1 MMMMITELCL
11 SFRMAEYSDLDDAAL
26 CKVAAESEL
35 EGYSEALQQS
45 DVLKRPTKHLQAI
58 EVLDL
63 FLSEMPRKDVPCDIK
78 ADVIHNY
85 GSKVTGSNEHD
96 GTTGFCSNNNQEK
109 ASTSDDDVCCSG
121 KISHGDAPQNVT
133 SNSSGIIIDGCV
145 EENPCQSKVGCLP
158 DTDEVISKIGHL
170 PVTDAEIEP
179 VVDSCL
185 PSNLLENDSVQIASK
200 EQNLDGEDGKE
211 SLTSKCSANSGDLKP
226 PDNWNSDDKG
236 SGNISAENLGE
247 GCSAKPQ
254 EPPSDKKPP
263 QLNFSS
269 DVLLVAPTGK
279 AANVLG
285 RRTGIQ
291 AFTLHQVIFSY
302 RAWSQSEHK
311 SRIGW
316 KFDMVRV
323 LVVDES
329 SLVAVTTFH
338 SLISKVM
345 PSLQKVVLLG
355 DILQLPSIE
364 PGTVLILTS
373 VF

>member
-1 MMMMITELCL
+1 
-11 SFRMAEYSDLDDAAL
+11 MAEYSDVDDAAL

-35 EGYSEALQQS
+35 EHYNEALQQS

-63 FLSEMPRKDVPCDIK
+63 FMAEIPTKDDPCDPR
-78 ADVIHNY
+78 ADLICNY
-85 GSKVTGSNEHD
+85 GSEVTGNNELD
-96 GTTGFCSNNNQEK
+96 VMIDFCSNNNQSK
-109 ASTSDDDVCCSG
+109 PSTSDNAVCCNGNVSDEG
-121 KISHGDAPQNVT
+121 APQNVT
-133 SNSSGIIIDGCV
+133 SSKSDIIIDGCV
-145 EENPCQSKVGCLP
+145 EESPCP
-158 DTDEVISKIGHL
+158 FKIGCL
-170 PVTDAEIEP
+170 PVTDEVTEP
-179 VVDSCL
+179 TTDGCF
-185 PSNLLENDSVQIASK
+185 PSNLLENGSVQIASDERK
-200 EQNLDGEDGKE
+200 LDSADGNGDLCEEK
-211 SLTSKCSANSGDLKP
+211 LTSNCSADSGEPKP
-226 PDNWNSDDKG
+226 PDNCNSDDKG
-236 SGNISAENLGE
+236 SGNVSTENPGE

-302 RAWSQSEHK
+302 RAWSQSDHK
-311 SRIGW
+311 SRVGW
-316 KFDMVRV
+316 KFDAVRV

-364 PGTVLILTS
+364 PGTSLFIIAIN
-373 VF
+373 F